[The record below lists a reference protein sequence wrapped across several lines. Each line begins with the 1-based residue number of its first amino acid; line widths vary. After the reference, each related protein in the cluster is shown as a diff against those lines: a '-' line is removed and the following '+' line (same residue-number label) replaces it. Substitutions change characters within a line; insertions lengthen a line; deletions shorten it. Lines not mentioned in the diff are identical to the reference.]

1 MTKATATRI
10 QQIRTVAIPV
20 IDHDRALDFY
30 VGKLGFEKRLNAT
43 FGPGMRWVEVG
54 PPLLPITRI
63 RRNPIM

>member
-43 FGPGMRWVEVG
+43 FGEGHALGRGRTAAVADHQ
-54 PPLLPITRI
+54 
-63 RRNPIM
+63 NP